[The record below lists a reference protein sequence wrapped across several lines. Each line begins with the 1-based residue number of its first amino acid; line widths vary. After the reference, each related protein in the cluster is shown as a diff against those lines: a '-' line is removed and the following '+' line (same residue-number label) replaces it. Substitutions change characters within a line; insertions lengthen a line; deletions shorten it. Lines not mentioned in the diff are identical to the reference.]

1 MFHWAPPEVN
11 GLGVMTST
19 SSFTRSSQV
28 WMFLGLPLRTA
39 KTTIELLTKP
49 LVGPDAQFAVDDA
62 GLDQAV
68 DVRGQREGQH
78 VGVEAGL
85 DRAALV
91 AGRAVGLLE
100 VDALAGGRRLE
111 VRDDLLVD
119 LARGRVADQGEGG
132 VAPAPACGIAARAV
146 VIAAPGGDGEAH
158 GDEHEGGEK
167 GFLSVT

>member
-1 MFHWAPPEVN
+1 MSGAE
-11 GLGVMTST
+11 
-19 SSFTRSSQV
+19 
-28 WMFLGLPLRTA
+28 
-39 KTTIELLTKP
+39 
-49 LVGPDAQFAVDDA
+49 
-62 GLDQAV
+62 
-68 DVRGQREGQH
+68 REGQH

-100 VDALAGGRRLE
+100 VDALAGGGRLE
-111 VRDDLLVD
+111 VGDDLLVD

-132 VAPAPACGIAARAV
+132 VATAPACGFAARAV
-146 VIAAPGGDGEAH
+146 VIAAPRGDGEAH